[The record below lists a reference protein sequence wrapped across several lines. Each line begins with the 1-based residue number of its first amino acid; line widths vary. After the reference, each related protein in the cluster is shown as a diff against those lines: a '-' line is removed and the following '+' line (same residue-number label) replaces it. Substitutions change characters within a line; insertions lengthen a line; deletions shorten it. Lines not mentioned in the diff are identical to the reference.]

1 MAKQIIYWSL
11 KDSAGTDWYV
21 YPENDLELVITD
33 TEPTDETGWED
44 YLYEQST
51 SPSVSTAASGIKYIG
66 LTDSGGTTW
75 YVYPDT
81 TGELIITDTE
91 PS

>member
-1 MAKQIIYWSL
+1 MAEQIIYWSL
-11 KDSAGTDWYV
+11 ADSGGASWYV
-21 YPENDLELVITD
+21 YPDSDGVLTIST

-44 YLYEQST
+44 YLYEEAT
-51 SPSVSTAASGIKYIG
+51 SPSVSTAASGIKYIALNDG
-66 LTDSGGTTW
+66 STTW

-81 TGELIITDTE
+81 TGELIIADTE